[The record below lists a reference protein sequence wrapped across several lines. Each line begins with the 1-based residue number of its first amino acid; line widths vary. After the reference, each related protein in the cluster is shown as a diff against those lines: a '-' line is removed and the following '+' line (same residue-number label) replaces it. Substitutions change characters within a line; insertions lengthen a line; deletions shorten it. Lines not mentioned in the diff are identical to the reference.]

1 MSLLTI
7 VQAAADIIGLPRLS
21 AVVGSIDPNARA
33 LLQFAN
39 MEGADLASEWD
50 WERLRKVQ
58 TFAATAAMIQPGA
71 LPPDF
76 DRMVPD
82 TFFNRGNG
90 RPVYGPVS
98 SRHWN
103 AHNAHLA
110 TIVYDAYRI
119 EGGNIE
125 LIPTPVAG
133 VTYAFEYVS
142 ANWCSNSDGSA
153 EYNEW
158 QADTDLPL
166 LDARI
171 VLFGVIWRF
180 KQAKGLD
187 YAEDMRNYERAKI
200 KAMASDGSKGT
211 VYLARGI
218 DNGPRR
224 PAVPDGN
231 WSV

>member
-82 TFFNRGNG
+82 TFLQPRQRAARL
-90 RPVYGPVS
+90 RPRV
-98 SRHWN
+98 
-103 AHNAHLA
+103 
-110 TIVYDAYRI
+110 
-119 EGGNIE
+119 
-125 LIPTPVAG
+125 VA
-133 VTYAFEYVS
+133 A
-142 ANWCSNSDGSA
+142 
-153 EYNEW
+153 
-158 QADTDLPL
+158 L
-166 LDARI
+166 
-171 VLFGVIWRF
+171 
-180 KQAKGLD
+180 
-187 YAEDMRNYERAKI
+187 ERAQR
-200 KAMASDGSKGT
+200 A
-211 VYLARGI
+211 
-218 DNGPRR
+218 PRYDR
-224 PAVPDGN
+224 L
-231 WSV
+231 